1 MAQSADEAYAAF
13 EEKVKKTIYVH
24 NLSPQ
29 VTKAVLENAL
39 NQFGNVKDVNFIP
52 NYFTACG
59 GHAALVQMESA
70 KQAEEV
76 IRDIAESPLMVSG
89 MPRPV
94 KAQKAE
100 ADMFED
106 RPKKHKKRIVCRWI
120 DPSDKDFEVAKRKKV
135 QTKKH
140 AAEIQ
145 FLMGVDLAEEEKLH
159 NQQSET
165 LKMNYKKYEL
175 IDGTHTDGN
184 MKRLAA
190 HTGQKLMTTDFVVL
204 IFMTNSRN
212 IF

>member
-1 MAQSADEAYAAF
+1 MAEPADETYAAF
-13 EEKVKKTIYVH
+13 EEKVKKTIYID

-39 NQFGNVKDVNFIP
+39 NQFGNVKDVKLIP
-52 NYFTACG
+52 NYFTVCS

-100 ADMFED
+100 AGMFED
-106 RPKKHKKRIVCRWI
+106 RPKKRKRIVCRWM
-120 DPSDKDFEVAKRKKV
+120 DPCHKNFEVTKRLKV

-140 AAEIQ
+140 VSEIQ
-145 FLMGVDLAEEEKLH
+145 FLMGV
-159 NQQSET
+159 
-165 LKMNYKKYEL
+165 
-175 IDGTHTDGN
+175 
-184 MKRLAA
+184 
-190 HTGQKLMTTDFVVL
+190 
-204 IFMTNSRN
+204 NSKQ
-212 IF
+212 